1 MRFGAVRRGSARFG
15 AARQAIFAMETAWER
30 WKIEADPSR
39 TVKTQKFGIRHK
51 GEEFTPADNIP
62 RYVGVCHAKGQ
73 GCPGLVVF
81 KVGKPT
87 YVCGTATC
95 KLQWQVQHGFKG
107 PQRETP
113 PEELAAVAG
122 GGHGSSHCRCS
133 MCIAGVPPG
142 ASTRGSSG
150 LTPVPPEE
158 LAPADAGGGACIKAA
173 CGHTEAP
180 LTRADLEK
188 TAEAAGAKGA
198 EAVLKSLGLG
208 PGDLDRK
215 LSLPS
220 EHGALQ
226 NAQLHSLI
234 LPSSR

>member
-1 MRFGAVRRGSARFG
+1 MR
-15 AARQAIFAMETAWER
+15 
-30 WKIEADPSR
+30 K
-39 TVKTQKFGIRHK
+39 VKT
-51 GEEFTPADNIP
+51 
-62 RYVGVCHAKGQ
+62 VG
-73 GCPGLVVF
+73 
-81 KVGKPT
+81 
-87 YVCGTATC
+87 Y
-95 KLQWQVQHGFKG
+95 
-107 PQRETP
+107 
-113 PEELAAVAG
+113 
-122 GGHGSSHCRCS
+122 S
-133 MCIAGVPPG
+133 
-142 ASTRGSSG
+142 
-150 LTPVPPEE
+150 TPVPPEE
-158 LAPADAGGGACIKAA
+158 LTAAVAGGGDGDAA
-173 CGHTEAP
+173 AAAVSQPGHTEAP